1 MNPSTETAFETFE
14 GANIE
19 LSPRKRRLAQ
29 APARDY
35 TPEPVVES
43 EPVPE
48 VPPGLLQCEGVPYAK
63 HIKSELKTIAPE
75 LPELTRLAER
85 ERRLLEAA
93 EEFSDP
99 KARDDHEAESRAL
112 RGDPSPANIAKL
124 KAIGSIE
131 ERRASYAVQYR
142 GLHAEADKIARE
154 AMPLVKAIGERLS
167 RRLGELSREAIA
179 EELAVFRKWGI
190 TEPPSRIGDHFMRVR
205 QELKIHSDH
214 FERGHFSG
222 TISGWLRRFLTA

>member
-19 LSPRKRRLAQ
+19 LSPRKRRFPE

-35 TPEPVVES
+35 APSEVVES
-43 EPVPE
+43 EPAE
-48 VPPGLLQCEGVPYAK
+48 IPPGLLPVQGIPYQR
-63 HIKSELKTIAPE
+63 HISAELKTIAPE
-75 LPELTRLAER
+75 LGDLARLAER